1 MQVYIEYVLI
11 DNLVIDYLLLKAA
24 CFITGRTA
32 RKKRLFFSAILGAVI
47 ALTYPLISGVKLISV
62 LVKLLSGLLIVLTAT
77 SYKTFREYYITA
89 LMFFVLTF
97 LTGGAI
103 IGVFS
108 ILNLDYSN
116 ELSIAV
122 MIIPA
127 YLAVK
132 AASEIVRY
140 IYRQKNVMS
149 KCLEV
154 ELSLNGTV
162 VKGRGFFD
170 TGNALYHGQDPVVI
184 INKSFA
190 KKLLGDFHGVKII
203 EISVKTVIGE
213 SKNLAFKIAEL
224 KIYKKDKVNIYNNV
238 TVCVSAKLLGD
249 GYDVI
254 LHPDFM
260 EESICEVD
268 AVKVKEVS

>member
-24 CFITGRTA
+24 CFITGRTI
-32 RKKRLFFSAILGAVI
+32 KNKRLFFSAILGAVT
-47 ALTYPLISGVKLISV
+47 ALIYPLIGGAKIISV
-62 LVKLLSGLLIVLTAT
+62 TVKLLSGLLIVLTAT

-116 ELSIAV
+116 ELSIAL
-122 MIIPA
+122 MIIPV

-132 AASEIVRY
+132 SVSEVVRY
-140 IYRQKNVMS
+140 IYRQKSVMS
-149 KCLEV
+149 ECVEV
-154 ELSLNGTV
+154 ELSLNGAV

-170 TGNALYHGQDPVVI
+170 TGNALYYEQDPVI
-184 INKSFA
+184 IVNKDLA
-190 KKLLGDFHGVKII
+190 KKLLGDFHGVKIS
-203 EISVKTVIGE
+203 EIRVKTVAGE

-224 KIYKKDKVNIYNNV
+224 KIYKKDKANIYNNV
-238 TVCVSAKLLGD
+238 TVCVSAKFLGD

-260 EESICEVD
+260 EENVNEIN
-268 AVKVKEVS
+268 AVEVKEVS